1 MTGDSLSQAIYRVPA
16 LLSGSGIL
24 AIGGDDADTQLSMVI
39 GALVG
44 LAVVILIVTVIYW
57 RVTRPT
63 QDRSASI
70 RRSARSGDPQD

>member
-1 MTGDSLSQAIYRVPA
+1 MTAAIVVQAIAGAPA
-16 LLSGSGIL
+16 LLSGGGIL

-44 LAVVILIVTVIYW
+44 LAVIILVVTVIYW

-63 QDRSASI
+63 EKTATTR
-70 RRSARSGDPQD
+70 RRSSRGGDPEV